1 MQHMTQT
8 DFAESLAHLR
18 QSLADADPLT
28 ATVDSAVMENAER
41 AAALFSSASEDERT
55 RLLLRAL
62 DDAIAAVEIASHLAD
77 ELHAR
82 RHDFG
87 VESVGSERA
96 TGDRASLYTAYLAF
110 VESQPQYQALYHYR
124 NVLAAQLNEHVHA
137 APARVGAPAL
147 ETEATTDTPPNVAKP
162 RRPRK
167 KSN

>member
-1 MQHMTQT
+1 MQHVTQT

-18 QSLADADPLT
+18 QALADADPLT
-28 ATVDSAVMENAER
+28 LAVDGAVTDNAER
-41 AAALFSSASEDERT
+41 AAALFTGASEDERA

-87 VESVGSERA
+87 VESGGSERA
-96 TGDRASLYTAYLAF
+96 TDDRASLYTAYLAF
-110 VESQPQYQALYHYR
+110 AESQPQYQALYHYR
-124 NVLAAQLNEHVHA
+124 NVLAAQLNELAHA

-147 ETEATTDTPPNVAKP
+147 ETEANTDAPPSAVKP
-162 RRPRK
+162 RRTRK